1 MVSLGCPPGPR
12 ICILLSSV
20 EYAIAIQSLFF
31 FFIPFQDELLEVD
44 MSDMP
49 HDFLESLGAERK
61 NVLLRKNL
69 RALEP

>member
-1 MVSLGCPPGPR
+1 M
-12 ICILLSSV
+12 
-20 EYAIAIQSLFF
+20 F

-44 MSDMP
+44 MRDMP